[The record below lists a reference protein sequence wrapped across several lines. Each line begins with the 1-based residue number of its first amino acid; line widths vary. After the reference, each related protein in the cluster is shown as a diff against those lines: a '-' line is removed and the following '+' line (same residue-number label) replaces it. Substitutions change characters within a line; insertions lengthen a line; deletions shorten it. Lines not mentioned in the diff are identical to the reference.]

1 MEEKALLTFENF
13 PQEKVTLIRGFVSG
27 KENASK
33 IANTFHIRLPRDYD
47 YYVECKSIFF
57 EMDTYGNGQKCYI
70 KKNTSGPLSLN
81 EKGTVNPAY
90 NIDNNQIPWLILRN
104 LVPTNS
110 TLTDLT
116 PAISYTIDPLAC
128 VVTQE
133 VKVDYKGLV
142 RYWYKYSGDNLDNDK
157 IEKITENLLM
167 YMGDGRHV
175 QYRKSPTEGR
185 IITYQF
191 GKKTTIEKYVQGEGY
206 YYEANID
213 GIVPTYKLF
222 FDPHD
227 NSIFYEACNDELKF
241 SCCIENL
248 DSGVPV
254 HHGRKNNHQAVSFMN
269 FKTGDSSLDIY
280 ANLSSFCIV
289 FSTSEK
295 GEIVNYRVYYKGNIS
310 KKYIERIIQE
320 LKKFSESPLLSGGF
334 FNWVVKNLDNF
345 ADRLDIYK
353 NRFWVNDVCP
363 DAPFEEWNL
372 EDMFE
377 NEKKTL
383 LASGNQ
389 ETERQEGGRQ
399 KQKTFEVYKP
409 IA

>member
-13 PQEKVTLIRGFVSG
+13 PQEKVTLIREFVGG

-47 YYVECKSIFF
+47 YYVECKSIFLY
-57 EMDTYGNGQKCYI
+57 EMDTYGKGQKCYI

-90 NIDNNQIPWLILRN
+90 NIDDNQIPWLILRN

-110 TLTDLT
+110 TSTDLT

-175 QYRKSPTEGR
+175 QYRKSPTEGM
-185 IITYQF
+185 ITTYQF

-222 FDPHD
+222 FKCDGKD
-227 NSIFYEACNDELKF
+227 LQDIVTTFNLTEQEEKMIFNANVGECVFMAGVRKMYVIFKLFQYELELIDSKF
-241 SCCIENL
+241 KKESN
-248 DSGVPV
+248 
-254 HHGRKNNHQAVSFMN
+254 
-269 FKTGDSSLDIY
+269 Y
-280 ANLSSFCIV
+280 A
-289 FSTSEK
+289 
-295 GEIVNYRVYYKGNIS
+295 
-310 KKYIERIIQE
+310 
-320 LKKFSESPLLSGGF
+320 
-334 FNWVVKNLDNF
+334 
-345 ADRLDIYK
+345 
-353 NRFWVNDVCP
+353 
-363 DAPFEEWNL
+363 
-372 EDMFE
+372 
-377 NEKKTL
+377 
-383 LASGNQ
+383 
-389 ETERQEGGRQ
+389 
-399 KQKTFEVYKP
+399 
-409 IA
+409 